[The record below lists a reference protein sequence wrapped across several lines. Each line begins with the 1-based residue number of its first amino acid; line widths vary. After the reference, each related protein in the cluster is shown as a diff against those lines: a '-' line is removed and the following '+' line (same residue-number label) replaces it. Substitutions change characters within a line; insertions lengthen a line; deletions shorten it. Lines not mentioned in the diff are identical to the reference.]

1 MRIKY
6 PRKLEKV
13 LLDVVKEEY
22 SVAKDPYVTI
32 ESLSFDID
40 YAVIIEGR
48 YGFKFGSDND
58 WKDYKF
64 TLYVDSKINK
74 NYLKGMFA
82 EKINNI
88 EENLD
93 E

>member
-13 LLDVVKEEY
+13 LLDVVKKEY
-22 SVAKDPYVTI
+22 FTAKDCYVVI
-32 ESLSFDID
+32 ESLSFDLD
-40 YAVIIEGR
+40 YIVEIKGR
-48 YGFKFGSDND
+48 YGFKSNSDNN
-58 WKDYKF
+58 WTDYKF

-74 NYLKGMFA
+74 NYLKGMFS
-82 EKINNI
+82 EKINNM

>member
-6 PRKLEKV
+6 PIKLEKV
-13 LLDVVKEEY
+13 LLDVVKKEY
-22 SVAKDPYVTI
+22 FTAKEPYVVI

-40 YAVIIEGR
+40 YVVEIKGR
-48 YGFKFGSDND
+48 YGFKSNSDNNWID
-58 WKDYKF
+58 HKF
-64 TLYVDSKINK
+64 TLYIDSKINK
-74 NYLKGMFA
+74 NYLKGIFS
-82 EKINNI
+82 EKISNI